1 MKHHSQISFDYKCIV
16 NSYIIFMSI
25 IHKPLHLNKLKTK
38 LLKSHYF
45 LSYL

>member
-16 NSYIIFMSI
+16 NSYIIFMFV
-25 IHKPLHLNKLKTK
+25 IHKPLRLNKLKTK
-38 LLKSHYF
+38 LLKLHPF